1 MASRKRPIVGIPCDI
16 KRIGEMPF
24 HAVGAKYVEAV
35 HDVAGALPWL
45 IPVTRDPLEIDEILG
60 LVDGLFLTG
69 SASNVHPARY
79 GAPLSEMDLDPQR
92 DATTLALI
100 PAAIARD
107 VPVFAVCRGMQELN
121 VALGGTLN
129 PLIHETQGRIDHREE
144 DDAPEATRYGPAHEI
159 EATKGGAL
167 ERLAGARRFKV
178 NSLHAQGIE
187 RLAPSLKV
195 EALAADGTIE
205 AVSHERARF
214 LLGVQWH
221 PEWRARENPIS
232 VKLFEA
238 FGQALKAAR

>member
-1 MASRKRPIVGIPCDI
+1 MAARKRPIVGIPCDI
-16 KRIGEMPF
+16 KTIGDMPF

-45 IPVTRDPLEIDEILG
+45 LPVTRDPLEIDEILG
-60 LVDGLFLTG
+60 LIDGLFLTG
-69 SASNVHPARY
+69 SASNVHPERY
-79 GAPLSEMDLDPQR
+79 GAPMSEMALDPQR
-92 DATTLALI
+92 DATTLPLI

-107 VPVFAVCRGMQELN
+107 LPLFAVCRGMQELN
-121 VALGGTLN
+121 VALGGTLD
-129 PLIHETQGRIDHREE
+129 PRIHETQDRFDHRE
-144 DDAPEATRYGPAHEI
+144 DDSAPEAVRYGPAHEI
-159 EATKGGAL
+159 EATKGGVL
-167 ERLAGARRFKV
+167 ERLAGTRRFQV

-187 RLAPSLKV
+187 RLAPGLRI

-214 LLGVQWH
+214 LVGVQWH

-238 FGQALKAAR
+238 FGRALGVAR